1 MEKEEQVG
9 GDIYNTEKEA
19 ASEKTQG
26 IRKSGD
32 EPTDC
37 QTGGKVADKVGRF
50 ARERK
55 TGREASKRGRPSN
68 ADRLQRE
75 RTDSVW
81 SILDYYGRKRARSR
95 GGRRRRG

>member
-19 ASEKTQG
+19 ASEKTQE

-55 TGREASKRGRPSN
+55 TGREASKRGIDQ
-68 ADRLQRE
+68 ATQIGYKEGE
-75 RTDSVW
+75 RTACGLYSTTT
-81 SILDYYGRKRARSR
+81 
-95 GGRRRRG
+95 GGRESA